1 MFSGGRSQSP
11 SILSS
16 SPISSPRAF
25 ALGHYGSRDN
35 RVRMA
40 QSNHHFGSQTLGTV
54 AGAATPGSPGS
65 PSPRN
70 LTLNHGTSSPS
81 CSNSKGAPAFFQH
94 QFGVPQSQP
103 NLQSQQRN
111 QSRRHQAVGHSPR
124 RARVLLEKAQP
135 RQLPAAPAPTDSPVA
150 VSSEASAHTGQPS
163 NVEGTQAGVLPASLL
178 RDWSVPEDGTLGV
191 GAFAKIY
198 KVTEKASGNLF
209 AMKVMERSFFASRG
223 MEYLIMNEI
232 NSMKRCVEQGSLRR
246 VVRLFDAREE
256 EGNVYLRMELCQTN
270 LLVHVNSFP
279 GHRAQEGNVNIWAV
293 QLCLGLED
301 IHQVGII
308 HRDIKPE
315 NLLLASDG
323 TLKIADFGWSADI
336 SENNCSLAGTFQFMA
351 PEILEEETA
360 HTTAVDVWSAG
371 ATLIQ
376 VLMGRAFLRVAL
388 GLGPTGL
395 SANDPQGATKVRC
408 TRLLCEIAEVCP
420 LKEEHRPEFLSQ
432 CCWDFLRQMLI
443 PEVER
448 RFTIMQA
455 LDHTW
460 IRDLRPIFEAPEL
473 SDPCQTKSRDASPD
487 LREQSLRIRLSR
499 VASRNVI
506 EQKSAQTP
514 TMGTRG
520 VQLQGDG
527 LENTDASAALWRAR
541 FAGGSRTVESPVP
554 QPQAMPTSPRS
565 TINRR
570 QEGRAQAK
578 PHAPAK
584 GQRCESPCAVDRHR
598 ARTVSPEPHA
608 FVGGSA
614 FPWGSSRDATSTRHF
629 PRSTSINRGIRA
641 SELGSA
647 FVDDRRHVVRAS
659 STPPEGVQKCS
670 LYGAESA
677 RVPDFAEGA
686 SRLDLSCTAPSDR
699 SARQGAGCLSPQAPR
714 VLRTTP
720 TALCMPP
727 RNFADL
733 RPYMA
738 SPPVSPGSHT
748 SQVGKLPST
757 PGTGRVPFHPRV
769 TASRR

>member
-1 MFSGGRSQSP
+1 MG
-11 SILSS
+11 
-16 SPISSPRAF
+16 
-25 ALGHYGSRDN
+25 
-35 RVRMA
+35 
-40 QSNHHFGSQTLGTV
+40 
-54 AGAATPGSPGS
+54 
-65 PSPRN
+65 
-70 LTLNHGTSSPS
+70 
-81 CSNSKGAPAFFQH
+81 
-94 QFGVPQSQP
+94 
-103 NLQSQQRN
+103 
-111 QSRRHQAVGHSPR
+111 
-124 RARVLLEKAQP
+124 
-135 RQLPAAPAPTDSPVA
+135 
-150 VSSEASAHTGQPS
+150 
-163 NVEGTQAGVLPASLL
+163 
-178 RDWSVPEDGTLGV
+178 
-191 GAFAKIY
+191 
-198 KVTEKASGNLF
+198 
-209 AMKVMERSFFASRG
+209 
-223 MEYLIMNEI
+223 
-232 NSMKRCVEQGSLRR
+232 
-246 VVRLFDAREE
+246 
-256 EGNVYLRMELCQTN
+256 
-270 LLVHVNSFP
+270 
-279 GHRAQEGNVNIWAV
+279 AQEGNVNIWAV

-376 VLMGRAFLRVAL
+376 VLMGRAFLRVA
-388 GLGPTGL
+388 LGPTGL

-487 LREQSLRIRLSR
+487 LREQSLRIRLS
-499 VASRNVI
+499 
-506 EQKSAQTP
+506 
-514 TMGTRG
+514 
-520 VQLQGDG
+520 
-527 LENTDASAALWRAR
+527 R

-738 SPPVSPGSHT
+738 SPPVSH
-748 SQVGKLPST
+748 
-757 PGTGRVPFHPRV
+757 
-769 TASRR
+769 

>member
-1 MFSGGRSQSP
+1 
-11 SILSS
+11 LS
-16 SPISSPRAF
+16 
-25 ALGHYGSRDN
+25 
-35 RVRMA
+35 V
-40 QSNHHFGSQTLGTV
+40 V
-54 AGAATPGSPGS
+54 A
-65 PSPRN
+65 
-70 LTLNHGTSSPS
+70 
-81 CSNSKGAPAFFQH
+81 
-94 QFGVPQSQP
+94 
-103 NLQSQQRN
+103 
-111 QSRRHQAVGHSPR
+111 
-124 RARVLLEKAQP
+124 
-135 RQLPAAPAPTDSPVA
+135 
-150 VSSEASAHTGQPS
+150 SSEASVPTGQLS
-163 NVEGTQAGVLPASLL
+163 NVESAPPTLLPPSLQK
-178 RDWSVPEDGTLGV
+178 DWAIPEDGTLGV

-198 KVTEKASGNLF
+198 KVTEKASGNSF

-315 NLLLASDG
+315 NLLLAPDG
-323 TLKIADFGWSADI
+323 TLKIADFGWSADVT
-336 SENNCSLAGTFQFMA
+336 ENNCSLAGTFQFMA

-395 SANDPQGATKVRC
+395 SAHDPQGATKVRC

-432 CCWDFLRQMLI
+432 CCWEFLRQMLI

-448 RFTIMQA
+448 RTTIMQA
-455 LDHTW
+455 LDHPW

-473 SDPCQTKSRDASPD
+473 SDQCQKSRDQSPD

-506 EQKSAQTP
+506 DQKGAQTP
-514 TMGTRG
+514 TMGTRS
-520 VQLQGDG
+520 VQLKVDG
-527 LENTDASAALWRAR
+527 LENTDASAALSRAR
-541 FAGGSRTVESPVP
+541 MAGGSRRPESPLP
-554 QPQAMPTSPRS
+554 QPQAIPGSPRS

-570 QEGRAQAK
+570 QEGRAHAQ
-578 PHAPAK
+578 PHAPHAPPK
-584 GQRCESPCAVDRHR
+584 GQRCESPSAAERHR

-608 FVGGSA
+608 MVGSSA
-614 FPWGSSRDATSTRHF
+614 FPWPGSRDATGSRHL
-629 PRSTSINRGIRA
+629 PRSTSINRGMRA

-647 FVDDRRHVVRAS
+647 FADDRRNVVRAS
-659 STPPEGVQKCS
+659 STPPEGMQKCS
-670 LYGAESA
+670 IHGADSA
-677 RVPDFAEGA
+677 RVPDFIDGG
-686 SRLDLSCTAPSDR
+686 SRRDFSCTAPSDR
-699 SARQGAGCLSPQAPR
+699 SSRRVAGCPSPAAPR
-714 VLRTTP
+714 VLRAAPTGLGLTP
-720 TALCMPP
+720 
-727 RNFADL
+727 RGFAEM
-733 RPYMA
+733 RPFLT

-748 SQVGKLPST
+748 TQVAKLPSS
-757 PGTGRVPFHPRV
+757 GTCRVPYHPRV
-769 TASRR
+769 MASRR